1 MRNKTKLII
10 NIIGQPSP
18 MKAIPEFLVGSE
30 KKAKQLKNNNKL
42 KTIVKQAN
50 ILPLQLIL
58 LTPKLNMLTG
68 IE

>member
-1 MRNKTKLII
+1 MI
-10 NIIGQPSP
+10 NIIGQARPR
-18 MKAIPEFLVGSE
+18 KAMPEFLVGSD

-50 ILPLQLIL
+50 ILPLQLMF